1 MSRGPKLKEAV
12 RPSNGRQ
19 ERQSVA
25 VDFDIAINV
34 DVDVMQQT
42 NRKSLFIESTESTK
56 PLFTVQKSWSNSC
69 PEALQMKP
77 CISLTARVPQ
87 SIIDKFKLV
96 VSYQQIIVQI
106 VLDDN
111 VQRLQKQVIHHP
123 KNHQ

>member
-1 MSRGPKLKEAV
+1 
-12 RPSNGRQ
+12 
-19 ERQSVA
+19 
-25 VDFDIAINV
+25 
-34 DVDVMQQT
+34 
-42 NRKSLFIESTESTK
+42 
-56 PLFTVQKSWSNSC
+56 
-69 PEALQMKP
+69 MKP